1 MKIKEVML
9 QTNIPE
15 KTIRYYESRGL
26 ISTETARRNG
36 RTYHEFSQ
44 ESIQDLKRIITL
56 RRARFS
62 LEEIEIMQKD
72 PEQLQKIVS
81 GYLARIQQEQKE
93 LQELGSLIDL
103 DKASDWR
110 DLSCRIEQ
118 SAITI
123 PGYEPNLNFRQ
134 FDEETE
140 EERERAIT
148 AYRRKEK
155 TKAQWYIWV
164 IAALSV
170 ICMFLVITDVMLM
183 QQSSRSIPAPT
194 TTTEGWVYY
203 EYDCNLMRSLPDG
216 TQAELV
222 YERKS
227 YAKQPQYI
235 VTEMKI
241 YVLDDSLYSINADGS
256 GEYEYKPKIGA
267 SYTNDGGEDFFT
279 LYGDDIYVLQN
290 RKGALTEKQ
299 NKLTKVPVDG
309 SAQQELTVDI
319 SDWSYVFGSIWG
331 DKIYLFGAVSDY
343 DENENW
349 ISIPEAKVYDLS
361 LQKVTETVRDD
372 STTLGNRTYTGAYM
386 GTDFGYIFD
395 TNAVAA
401 DSGILIKLTPQDLQ
415 GQIIKE
421 YPAQLA
427 AANAT
432 HVIYTVAD
440 SQKAYLE
447 NIETGVSVELPA
459 QETLDHGNGAY
470 EAIGDPVYYQ
480 FTEEGLRVVYAADQ
494 WELIMYP

>member
-44 ESIQDLKRIITL
+44 ESVQDLKRIITL

-62 LEEIEIMQKD
+62 LEEIEIMQRD

-93 LQELGSLIDL
+93 LQALGSLIDL
-103 DKASDWR
+103 DKASDWC

-118 SAITI
+118 AAISV

-140 EERERAIT
+140 AERQRAIT

-155 TKAQWYIWV
+155 TKARWYIWV
-164 IAALSV
+164 IAALSA
-170 ICMFLVITDVMLM
+170 ICVLLGITAVMLM
-183 QQSSRSIPAPT
+183 RQSSRSVPAPT
-194 TTTEGWVYY
+194 ATTEGWVYY
-203 EYDCNLMRSLPDG
+203 EYDCDLMRSLPDG

-235 VTEMKI
+235 VSEMKI

-256 GEYEYKPKIGA
+256 GEYEYKPEIGA
-267 SYTNDGGEDFFT
+267 SYTNDGGEDFFA
-279 LYGDDIYVLQN
+279 LYDDCIYVLQN
-290 RKGALTEKQ
+290 RSGALTEKQ

-309 SAQQELTVDI
+309 STQQELTVDI
-319 SDWSYVFGSIWG
+319 SDWSYVFGGIWG

-361 LQKVTETVRDD
+361 LEKVTETYRND
-372 STTLGNRTYTGAYM
+372 SATLGNRTYTGVYM

-395 TNAVAA
+395 SNTAAA
-401 DSGILIKLTPQDLQ
+401 DSGILVKLSPDDLQ
-415 GQIIKE
+415 GQIVKE
-421 YPAQLA
+421 FSGIIALA
-427 AANAT
+427 NDT
-432 HVIYTVAD
+432 HVIYTAVD
-440 SQKAYLE
+440 GLKVYLE
-447 NIETGVSVELPA
+447 NIETGALVELPY
-459 QETLDHGNGAY
+459 QQVIEHGNGEF
-470 EAIGDPVYYQ
+470 EAIGEPVYYE
-480 FTEEGLRVVYAADQ
+480 FAEEGLRVISSPDQ
-494 WELIMYP
+494 WELVMYP

>member
-44 ESIQDLKRIITL
+44 ESILDLKRIITL

-62 LEEIEIMQKD
+62 LEEIEIMQQE
-72 PEQLQKIVS
+72 PGRLHEIVS

-93 LQELGSLIDL
+93 LQALGSLEDL
-103 DKASDWR
+103 DKASDWC

-118 SAITI
+118 AAITI
-123 PGYEPNLNFRQ
+123 PGYEPKLNFRQ

-140 EERERAIT
+140 AERDRAIT

-155 TKAQWYIWV
+155 AKTRWYIWV

-170 ICMFLVITDVMLM
+170 ICVFLGITAVMLIR
-183 QQSSRSIPAPT
+183 QSSRSVPAPT
-194 TTTEGWVYY
+194 ATTEGWVYY
-203 EYDCNLMRSLPDG
+203 EYDCDLMRSLPDG

-256 GEYEYKPKIGA
+256 GEYEYKPEIGA
-267 SYTNDGGEDFFT
+267 SYTNDGGEDIFI
-279 LYGDDIYVLQN
+279 LYGDNIYVLQN
-290 RKGALTEKQ
+290 RSGALTEKQ
-299 NKLTKVPVDG
+299 NELTKVPVDG
-309 SAQQELTVDI
+309 SAQQELVVDI
-319 SDWSYVFGSIWG
+319 SDWGYVFGSIWG

-361 LQKVTETVRDD
+361 LEKVSETYRND

-386 GTDFGYIFD
+386 GPDFGYIFD

-401 DSGILIKLTPQDLQ
+401 DSGILIKLTPQNLQ
-415 GQIIKE
+415 GQIVKE
-421 YPAQLA
+421 YPAQVA

-432 HVIYTVAD
+432 HVIYTVTD
-440 SQKAYLE
+440 SQKVYLE
-447 NIETGVSVELPA
+447 NIETGVSIELPN
-459 QETLDHGNGAY
+459 QHIIDHGNGSY
-470 EAIGDPVYYQ
+470 EAIGEPVYYQ